1 MACQPWRLPPL
12 PAKRATSRMSCT
24 TASGTGSSVKSRTEG
39 VERITSRSS
48 MERASRGQDGVMAAT
63 VPVIRF
69 LDRDRCI
76 ALLDEACVGRVAVV
90 VNGVPEITPVNYAML
105 DGDIVFRSGTG
116 TKLHAALTSQPVSFE
131 VDRFDDERRTGWS

>member
-1 MACQPWRLPPL
+1 
-12 PAKRATSRMSCT
+12 
-24 TASGTGSSVKSRTEG
+24 
-39 VERITSRSS
+39 
-48 MERASRGQDGVMAAT
+48 MAAT

-69 LDRDRCI
+69 LDRDRCL

-90 VNGVPEITPVNYAML
+90 FNGVPEITPVNYAML

-131 VDRFDDERRTGWS
+131 VDRFDDERRTGWSVLVSGGSSVLEDIERLARAEELDIDTWAPGTRDTYVCVRTELVSGREINRP